1 MTCVPKSVVADLFP
15 KSVEAVVFPK
25 SIVAQFQSIFSS
37 SEPLFPMV
45 DSFCTYQ
52 PVHLACTHILSR
64 HSFMTLQV
72 VVLPRLIEAGVF
84 MNRLCIVFLSQLWL
98 ICSLSRF
105 MSLFL
110 LRRLWLNFY
119 QSSRHR
125 SRSYR

>member
-15 KSVEAVVFPK
+15 KSVYAVVFNLT
-25 SIVAQFQSIFSS
+25 F
-37 SEPLFPMV
+37 
-45 DSFCTYQ
+45 
-52 PVHLACTHILSR
+52 

-119 QSSRHR
+119 PSSRYR